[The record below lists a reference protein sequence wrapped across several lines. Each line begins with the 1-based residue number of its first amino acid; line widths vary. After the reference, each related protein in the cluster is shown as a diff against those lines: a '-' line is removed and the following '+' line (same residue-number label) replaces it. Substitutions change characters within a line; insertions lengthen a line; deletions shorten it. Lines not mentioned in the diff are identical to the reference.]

1 MTNAPPTKPLH
12 AEFHQLRAQYPSH
25 FLYALLD
32 PHRPLDAEHPLHLDS
47 LRQQEPKLEIQT
59 VLRPD
64 FAYLPALC
72 PHLLT
77 LAKPN
82 EPSLVPE
89 TLLDLLATQA
99 VEEVGG
105 DTYVCGVLVSSVPA
119 PATAQHLAQAVVVR
133 QNADAPA
140 QVFALFEPLR
150 LDALARTVAQDWL
163 DAWLGPIVAWRY
175 LDAAGK
181 LQALKQRA
189 TLVESASMYVLPP
202 AAVSAQQ
209 RIPQLADLLQAWRDD
224 EQLPQDA
231 ARAADAQLEEAARH
245 GLTAI
250 DDVMFFAINGLAL
263 PAQWANH
270 PATRAAIQR
279 AVDAECS
286 LADAFDK
293 LDAQSQKEIAHA
305 QTNELKISAR
315 PS

>member
-1 MTNAPPTKPLH
+1 MINTPPTNLLH
-12 AEFHQLRAQYPSH
+12 AEIHRLRAQYPSH

-64 FAYLPALC
+64 LAYLPALC

-99 VEEVGG
+99 IEEVGG
-105 DTYVCGVLVSSVPA
+105 DPYVCGVLVSSVPA
-119 PATAQHLAQAVVVR
+119 PATAQHLAEAVVVR

-163 DAWLGPIVAWRY
+163 DTWLGPIVAWRY

-181 LQALKQRA
+181 LQGLNRQSAGR
-189 TLVESASMYVLPP
+189 LVSTPLFVLPP
-202 AAVSAQQ
+202 AAYSAQQ
-209 RIPQLADLLQAWRDD
+209 RIPQLADLLQAWRED

-263 PAQWANH
+263 PAQWASH
-270 PATRAAIQR
+270 PATRTAIQR
-279 AVDAECS
+279 TVKAECS

-293 LDAQSQKEIAHA
+293 LDAQSRAEITRA
-305 QTNELKISAR
+305 
-315 PS
+315 